1 MTVTSVP
8 EKLTVLVVE
17 DDEDVLAL
25 VRYNLHK
32 AGFRVLTEGDGL
44 SALRVARGEMPD
56 AIVLDLM
63 LPEMSG
69 EEVCRRLKAETAT
82 AAIPVIMLTA
92 KARPEDRIAGLELG
106 ADDYLPKP
114 FSPRELILRVQAT
127 LRRVQ
132 NGSRSEVLRGGPF
145 EMDHRAFV
153 ARMDGEKLDLTLLE
167 FKLLALLVERRGR
180 PLSRETLL
188 RQVWGYRHGTD
199 TRTVDTHMRRLRA
212 KLGVHSGLL
221 ETVRGEGYRFRGLED

>member
-1 MTVTSVP
+1 MTASVP
-8 EKLTVLVVE
+8 KKPTVLVVE
-17 DDEDVLAL
+17 DEEDVLAL
-25 VRYNLHK
+25 IRYNLHK
-32 AGFRVLTEGDGL
+32 AGFRMLTAGDGL
-44 SALRVARGEMPD
+44 SALRMARREMPD
-56 AIVLDLM
+56 AVVLDLM

-69 EEVCRRLKAETAT
+69 EEVCRRLKAEVAT

-132 NGSRSEVLRGGPF
+132 SGARPEVLRGGPF
-145 EMDHRAFV
+145 EMNHRAFT

-167 FKLLALLVERRGR
+167 FKLLAMLVERRGR

-188 RQVWGYRHGTD
+188 RQVWSYRHGAD

-212 KLGVHSGLL
+212 KLGVHADLL